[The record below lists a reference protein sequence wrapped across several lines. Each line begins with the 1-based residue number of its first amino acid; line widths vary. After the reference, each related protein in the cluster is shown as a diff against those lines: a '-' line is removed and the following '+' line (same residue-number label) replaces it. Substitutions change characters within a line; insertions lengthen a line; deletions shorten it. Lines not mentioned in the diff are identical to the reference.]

1 MRPWLTRAAVLA
13 VLHAAADTLIAYYRL
28 GEPTELTVPRGVALG
43 LLVGAALL
51 WGALDGLHR
60 KLDRGR
66 TWVLAAVYGGLLAAV
81 LGLIAKAVLLN
92 QTSGDDIWPAITGGA
107 AFTALLILIPA
118 GIGLAVGGAMKSP
131 KEPVDLDEDEEEEKP
146 SPRPRRH
153 RTAKATSATRSDS
166 DSSSDSTDD
175 DEPEGKPSP
184 RPRRQRKAGLASAAR
199 SGSASDTSDDADPDE
214 KPSPRPSRHRKAKL
228 TPPA

>member
-66 TWVLAAVYGGLLAAV
+66 TWVLAAVFGGLLAAV

-107 AFTALLILIPA
+107 AFTALLILVPA

-131 KEPVDLDEDEEEEKP
+131 KDPADLDEDEPDDDEPEEKP

-153 RTAKATSATRSDS
+153 R
-166 DSSSDSTDD
+166 
-175 DEPEGKPSP
+175 
-184 RPRRQRKAGLASAAR
+184 KAGPDS
-199 SGSASDTSDDADPDE
+199 SDDAESDA